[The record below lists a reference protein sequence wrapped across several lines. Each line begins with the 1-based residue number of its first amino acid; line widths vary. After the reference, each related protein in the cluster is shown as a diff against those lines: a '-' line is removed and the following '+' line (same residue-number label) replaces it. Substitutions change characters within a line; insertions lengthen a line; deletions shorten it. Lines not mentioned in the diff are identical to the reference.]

1 MGALSGLRIFQNA
14 DKIII
19 PYSNYSSYYPFGI
32 LVIDT
37 LGSILSNKQQ
47 FLIRS
52 NITDVI
58 EISDGLFAIGY
69 TLDNNARPFE
79 VNFNLLDK
87 FGFSCNQNI
96 NVPYLTSDALTN
108 VQNLTNPSVDD
119 IKNSITISNYNISV
133 NNKIINITFSCSS
146 SKKETLKYKLSG
158 NTIKFKTKSKFY
170 IYKSDGKTYIS
181 GYGNEVKLKKPG
193 LYFIELENEVL
204 KIFVP

>member
-1 MGALSGLRIFQNA
+1 
-14 DKIII
+14 
-19 PYSNYSSYYPFGI
+19 
-32 LVIDT
+32 
-37 LGSILSNKQQ
+37 
-47 FLIRS
+47 
-52 NITDVI
+52 
-58 EISDGLFAIGY
+58 LFAIGY

-108 VQNLTNPSVDD
+108 VQNLTNPSVDN

-146 SKKETLKYKLSG
+146 SKKETLKYKL
-158 NTIKFKTKSKFY
+158 
-170 IYKSDGKTYIS
+170 KSDGKTYIS
-181 GYGNEVKLKKPG
+181 GYGNKVKLKKPG